1 MQEQLRAALNAI
13 RGIKIPEFPQEVIEL
28 EREINSALS
37 NTQRIV
43 EILEQ
48 NVTLSGEV
56 MRLVNS
62 PVIKLREPVNGIR
75 EAVFA
80 MGLDNLYNLVVAAAF
95 QRLFSSKGLHRDILD
110 HSVDVAFCMAYLTEF
125 VHGVTRDQAYML
137 GLFHNAGSLM
147 LTAKDEEAYDS
158 LFRASLANPFSVILK
173 EHEIMGADHC
183 MVGVLVAKKWQ
194 LPTTM
199 INAIMLHH
207 TQRPGNISN
216 EEVRLMVAMLQLS
229 NAVVAEI
236 SLGAYR
242 GEEMR
247 LMEKTAME
255 ELMLDE
261 EVVAELR
268 ANLITYNQKL

>member
-147 LTAKDEEAYDS
+147 LTAKDEEAYDA
-158 LFRASLANPFSVILK
+158 LFRASLANPFSVMLK
-173 EHEIMGADHC
+173 EREILGADHC

-194 LPTTM
+194 LPTVM

-247 LMEKTAME
+247 MMEKTAME

-261 EVVAELR
+261 DVVAELR

>member
-95 QRLFSSKGLHRDILD
+95 QRLFSSRGLHRDILD

-147 LTAKDEEAYDS
+147 LTAKDEEAYDA
-158 LFRASLANPFSVILK
+158 LFRASLANPFSVMLK
-173 EHEIMGADHC
+173 EREIMGADHC

-194 LPTTM
+194 LPTAM

-261 EVVAELR
+261 DVVAELR